1 MDFGSFIVAFGSG
14 YNRLIDPATNKAL
27 IKPLFCR
34 KLLCN
39 ITNDENIVLYI
50 DGIADGKHARGETT
64 FQAFYRNKERRSL
77 HPIAEPIINNNGID
91 KKKFHSFLEVY
102 TQYFNKDKLFYN
114 FKKELPNV
122 SSFFTKSLS
131 SSLCFQSHCQTA
143 TKQLIL
149 QLWMKSLV

>member
-1 MDFGSFIVAFGSG
+1 MDFGSFIAAFGTG
-14 YNRLIDPATNKAL
+14 YRSLVDSDTNKAL
-27 IKPLFCR
+27 TKQAFCR
-34 KLLCN
+34 MLLCN

-143 TKQLIL
+143 TKQPIL
-149 QLWMKSLV
+149 QL